1 MSPVFQEMSHALRKF
16 RKDLGFTA
24 LAVLTLGLGLGATL
38 YMFTFVKA
46 YLLSSLPY
54 PDAERIV
61 HVEQVNPRR
70 GDDGIAITQRD
81 FVELGRVQQSF
92 VELAAFH
99 VANVGLSDDELPTR
113 LSGAFIS
120 PSAFDVIQ
128 MGAHLGRVISPAD
141 AQPGAPAVI
150 VLGYD
155 LWRNRYNGD
164 PQVLGKTIRLNGVP
178 TSVVGVM
185 PEGFEFPFNQ
195 SLWMPLQIDTT
206 QPAGPDSPRLQ
217 VFGRLK
223 PGVTLEQAS
232 AEFAN
237 ISKSLGELYE
247 ENKNLTTVIKPFE
260 DAYISESARTVV
272 GAMFA
277 AVLFVLLIAC
287 ANVANLILVR
297 TAARQKEIAVRAA
310 LGANRWRIV
319 THVLTE
325 SVLLATLG
333 ALLAAFLAER
343 GLDITNRALI
353 AADKQRPFWV
363 DLSID
368 WKVLV
373 FAAGAAI
380 LTGVIAGL
388 VPALSATRSDVIQ
401 YLKDGAKDSGMS
413 ASKISRAMVVVEV
426 GLSCILLVCSGLM
439 IRSVVNLQNVDLGIQ
454 NTQMLT
460 GRITLLEA
468 KYPDQASQLQFFE
481 NLVDRLEADPGVV
494 AASAA
499 WSYPGIDGRLTP
511 YRTRAMDGVQP
522 DDLPPTNYA
531 GVMSNYLDVV
541 GLKLV
546 QGRWF
551 DSRDRADS
559 APVAVIDQGF
569 AERAFP
575 NVDPIGQEI
584 LLGGRGSNNA
594 QWLTVVGVS
603 GRVLLD
609 QANDPYHPAVFV
621 PLSQAPSRFMTVAV
635 RTVGEPINFA
645 QRLRETVSSLD
656 RDTPVYWVRT
666 LDDWIWVANFT
677 PRLVSILFGIFAL
690 IALILSA
697 VGVYGVLAYSVTQR
711 ALEIGVRR
719 AVGAPGSRIVNLIV
733 GQGMLQLSIGLG
745 IGLLFAILFSRFLSS
760 MLHGVSAFD
769 PLTLVSVVGVLIA
782 IGLLASLMPALRAI
796 RVDPVKVLRSE

>member
-1 MSPVFQEMSHALRKF
+1 MQPVFQEMRHALQKF
-16 RKDLGFTA
+16 RKDVGFTA

-46 YLLSSLPY
+46 YLLSSLPF

-61 HVEQVNPRR
+61 HIEQVNPRR

-81 FVELGRVQQSF
+81 FVEFGRVQQSF

-99 VANVGLSDDELPTR
+99 IVNVSLADDDLPTR
-113 LSGAFIS
+113 LAGAYIS
-120 PSAFDVIQ
+120 PSAFDAIQ
-128 MGAHLGRVISPAD
+128 SGARMGRVLSSAD
-141 AQPGAPAVI
+141 AQPGAPPVI
-150 VLGYD
+150 VIGD
-155 LWRNRYNGD
+155 DIWRNRYNGD
-164 PQVLGKTIRLNGVP
+164 PQVLGKTIRVNGVP
-178 TSVVGVM
+178 TAIVGVM
-185 PEGFEFPFNQ
+185 PAGFEFPFNQ
-195 SLWMPLQIDTT
+195 SIWMPLQIDMT

-223 PGVTLEQAS
+223 SGVTLQQAA

-237 ISKSLGELYE
+237 ISRSLGEMYE
-247 ENKNLTTVIKPFE
+247 QNKHLTTVIRPFE
-260 DAYISESARTVV
+260 DAYISKSARTVV

-333 ALLAAFLAER
+333 ALVAAFLAER
-343 GLDITNRALI
+343 GLDLTNRALI
-353 AADKQRPFWV
+353 AADKERPFWV

-368 WKVLV
+368 WKVLG
-373 FAAGAAI
+373 FAAAAAI

-388 VPALSATRSDVIQ
+388 VPALSATRTDVMQ
-401 YLKDGAKDSGMS
+401 YLKDGAKDTGMS
-413 ASKISRAMVVVEV
+413 ASRISRAMVVVEV

-439 IRSVVNLQNVDLGIQ
+439 IRSVVNLQNVDLGID

-460 GRITLLEA
+460 GRISLLET
-468 KYPDQASQLQFFE
+468 KYPDPASQLRFFE

-511 YRTRAMDGVQP
+511 YRTRATAGAQFNE
-522 DDLPPTNYA
+522 LPPTNYA

-541 GLKLV
+541 GLQMV

-584 LLGGRGSNNA
+584 MLGGRGNTDA
-594 QWLTVVGVS
+594 QWLRIVGVS
-603 GRVLLD
+603 SRVLLD

-635 RTVGEPINFA
+635 RTVGEPINFT
-645 QRLRETVSSLD
+645 QRLRETVSALD
-656 RDTPVYWVRT
+656 PDAPVYWVRT

-711 ALEIGVRR
+711 TLEIGVRR
-719 AVGAPGSRIVNLIV
+719 AVGASGSRIINLIV
-733 GQGMLQLSIGLG
+733 GQGMLQLSLGLAV
-745 IGLLFAILFSRFLSS
+745 GLLLALLFSRFLSS

-769 PLTLVSVVGVLIA
+769 PFTLGSVVVVLIA
-782 IGLLASLMPALRAI
+782 VGLFASLMPALRAI
-796 RVDPVKVLRSE
+796 RVDPVKALRSE